1 MDSVLNHRYILYQT
15 YTYITNTKSKRH
27 PFFCFL
33 VAVLLRCRA
42 VTDRLRRTETLEEE
56 TEASD
61 ISASFETLSLLRVD
75 RRRGSDVTDASSSTS
90 ISVLESREGEEETGT
105 DENKEG
111 EREEGGAIN
120 DF

>member
-1 MDSVLNHRYILYQT
+1 MNINNRYFT
-15 YTYITNTKSKRH
+15 KKNVYTLFADIEKYIH
-27 PFFCFL
+27 LFFCFL
-33 VAVLLRCRA
+33 AVLERG
-42 VTDRLRRTETLEEE
+42 VTDRLRRTETLKEE

-61 ISASFETLSLLRVD
+61 ISASFETPSLLRVD
-75 RRRGSDVTDASSSTS
+75 RRRGSDVTDESSSTS

-105 DENKEG
+105 DEKEG